1 MNQRNICSFFL
12 VSVILNIVSCGKI
25 IEKKSTLHKIID
37 ENDLQPVKESK
48 ETEYIT
54 KAMGMMNLG
63 CTVTHIGQGL
73 ALTAGHCFYP
83 FKFSGIVTEEPCG
96 SDDYD
101 INWGLTVNNNAYMT
115 SDCEQIV
122 LLEHN
127 SKKDYALFEVNPS
140 PNVSIPIQFNGTYQ
154 LNQPISIF
162 SFPKKRPLEWS
173 GWCTIEDVVPFSNNN
188 QFSYSC
194 DTEGGSS
201 GASVLNDQF
210 EIVGIHNYYSQDIN
224 RNGATFIHQTNIA
237 DYIQ

>member
-1 MNQRNICSFFL
+1 MTKKNVLSYLIITL
-12 VSVILNIVSCGKI
+12 MVIALSCG
-25 IEKKSTLHKIID
+25 ENLTKKSALHKIID
-37 ENDLQPVKESK
+37 DNDLQPIKESK

-83 FKFSGIVTEEPCG
+83 FKFSGKATDETCG

-101 INWGLTVNNNAYMT
+101 INWGVTVNNDAYMT
-115 SDCEQIV
+115 SDCERII

-127 SKKDYALFEVNPS
+127 SRKDYALLSVDPS
-140 PNVSIPIQFNGTYQ
+140 PHFAIPIQLETNYQ
-154 LNQPISIF
+154 TDQAITIF
-162 SFPKKRPLEWS
+162 SFPQKRPLEWS
-173 GWCTIEDVVPFSNNN
+173 GWCTIEGFIPFSEKN

-201 GASVLNDQF
+201 GASVLNKHL
-210 EIVGIHNYYSQDIN
+210 EIIGIHNYYSSELN

-237 DYIQ
+237 EYIQ